1 MDNSITNESMKPTTK
16 AEVPIGRQVPK
27 VQKST
32 RSSVRGARAA
42 KGQSL
47 VPFIEGDAKLA
58 QTVLDLIDANSMH
71 ARAEALGLDADDVLQ
86 MDLEH
91 NMRQLYVWTQ
101 DVKRVANGGNSW
113 ENFIS
118 IAEVVDS
125 GYAEQQ
131 GFDDFVLVEQIC
143 TRVLIDSKSK
153 FTLKVVKDQ
162 FWSQDSVLNN
172 WIKLEDFAPVL
183 ARATGRKRDVIVK
196 ELMALCTANVDKA
209 LSKDVRKVSKFK
221 YDLGAGKGSVALSIK

>member
-58 QTVLDLIDANSMH
+58 QLLLDVVSANSMH
-71 ARAEALGLDADDVLQ
+71 ARAEALGVDAEDVLQ
-86 MDLEH
+86 MDLEG
-91 NMRQLYVWTQ
+91 NMRQLYIWTQ
-101 DVKRVANGGNSW
+101 DVMRVADGGNSY
-113 ENFIS
+113 ESYIS

-125 GYAEQQ
+125 GYAVQDGFADYTLLEQ
-131 GFDDFVLVEQIC
+131 VC
-143 TRVLIDSKSK
+143 TRVLIDSKQ
-153 FTLKVVKDQ
+153 Q
-162 FWSQDSVLNN
+162 FIVDSTKNQYWSQDSVLNN
-172 WIKLEDFAPVL
+172 WVKLEDFAPVL
-183 ARATGRKRDVIVK
+183 ARATGRKRDVVVK
-196 ELMALCTANVDKA
+196 QLLSACTANVDKA
-209 LSKDVRKVSKFK
+209 LANDNRKVTKFK
-221 YDLGAGKGSVALSIK
+221 YWLAKGNSVALSLV